1 MLEAKIKYNAVTP
14 PKKVADWDGHTVR
27 TKRDMKNG
35 FVFIPSG
42 TIMTISGK
50 ASKKSLSGCPCEC
63 CGIAPQIT
71 LKGDRNTILEDV
83 EFIEIAIDEEKF
95 VPLDENDGEHLE
107 IDEMEIGKY
116 YRLSYPGYIL
126 IGKLKRKNGVN
137 LFWVTP
143 VIKIGCDSELIDFM
157 DWSSMHDIDII
168 QNALKEDIERLYQ
181 NIEKQG
187 AR

>member
-1 MLEAKIKYNAVTP
+1 MKVEKYNVVTP
-14 PKKVADWDGHTVR
+14 PKKVAEWEGHTVL

-35 FVFIPSG
+35 FVSIPSG

-50 ASKKSLSGCPCEC
+50 ASKKSLSGFPCKC

-83 EFIEIAIDEEKF
+83 EFIEIAIDEEEF
-95 VPLDENDGEHLE
+95 VPLAENHEEHLE
-107 IDEMEIGKY
+107 IDEMEVGKY
-116 YRLSYPGYIL
+116 YRLTYPNYTL

-137 LFWVTP
+137 LFWIAP
-143 VIKIGCDSELIDFM
+143 VIKIGGDEQRVDFV

-168 QNALKEDIERLYQ
+168 QNALKEDIERLHQ
-181 NIEKQG
+181 GIAKQEVK
-187 AR
+187 